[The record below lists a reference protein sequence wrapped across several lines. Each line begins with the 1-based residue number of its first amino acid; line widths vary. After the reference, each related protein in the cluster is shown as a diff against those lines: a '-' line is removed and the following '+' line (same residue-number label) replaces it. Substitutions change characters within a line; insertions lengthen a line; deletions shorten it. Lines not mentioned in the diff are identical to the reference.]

1 MTNQEKLKILMDE
14 NIKLLMKASDQLTIS
29 LERCQPIDLH
39 KDNLTIE
46 EQEKLEAL
54 TGRFA
59 RLSDRILQK
68 SLRLIEQ
75 IELEDMGS
83 ILDRI
88 YKAEKKGLI
97 DSAEEFIE
105 IRQLRNSI
113 AHDYDVNTLKRIF
126 SSCIKYSPALIVSV
140 QMIIDYAKNTN
151 FSK

>member
-1 MTNQEKLKILMDE
+1 MTNHEKLKILMAE
-14 NIKLLMKASDQLTIS
+14 NIKLLMKASEQLVIS
-29 LERCQPIDLH
+29 LERCKLIDLN
-39 KDNLTIE
+39 KNPLTIE

-59 RLSDRILQK
+59 RLSDLILQK

-75 IELEDMGS
+75 IQLEDMGS

-97 DSAEEFIE
+97 DNAEEFIE

-113 AHDYDVNTLKRIF
+113 AHDYDMDTLRNIF
-126 SSCIKYSPALIVSV
+126 SSCIKYSPTLIATVKLIKDNHV
-140 QMIIDYAKNTN
+140 
-151 FSK
+151 